1 MRSSIRI
8 VLMLVTVMFA
18 AAAPARAQ
26 SEPRFGVTAA
36 FPSSIGV
43 QWQATDKFA
52 LRVDGSYTY
61 SSTETST
68 NDDDILRMIP
78 GLPGTL
84 PLPTFSIET
93 RTESHLH
100 ATSLAVSG
108 LFTIHQR
115 DQFRLYIAPR
125 VGVSW
130 SQSATTSTTTV
141 SGIVLPPPG
150 SILPDRTA
158 EFSTTSP
165 MVGASFGASSRVGDR
180 FGVFGEL
187 GFQYSKSDLGVDFFT
202 ERSAITVGTRASVGV
217 IVLF

>member
-1 MRSSIRI
+1 M
-8 VLMLVTVMFA
+8 MVTVVFA
-18 AAAPARAQ
+18 AAGPALAQ

-43 QWQATDKFA
+43 HWQATDKFA
-52 LRVDGSYTY
+52 IRVDGSYTY

-68 NDDDILRMIP
+68 NDDDILRLIP

-100 ATSLAVSG
+100 ATSLAFSA

-130 SQSATTSTTTV
+130 SQSEIRTTTTV
-141 SGIVLPPPG
+141 SGLVLPPPG

-158 EFSTTSP
+158 ESSATSP
-165 MVGASFGASSRVGDR
+165 TAGASLGAVSRLGDR

-187 GFQYSKSDLGVDFFT
+187 GFQYSKSDLGADFFT
-202 ERSAITVGTRASVGV
+202 ERSAIAAGTRASVGV
-217 IVLF
+217 IVFF